1 MRTRSRFTL
10 TALAVVIAV
19 VVVAVPAQAATV
31 KSGSSQLTMGANFVT
46 SIVSQHITMAPVAPV
61 TMTTRWNSKDNM
73 YYWFRAPMLKTSG
86 GKASTWSPSTGK
98 GIFYHRGSI
107 RFVEAS
113 ATVHRIFRAEG
124 IRIIAT
130 SKTSYTMSVSYK
142 TTAPD
147 GHYERVNFATS
158 THATKIT
165 HRGKKYK
172 ITGVQFYVTAD
183 GVAAVESVLGAG
195 EVLDTTLMIFNTD
208 LLPVLQ

>member
-1 MRTRSRFTL
+1 MRTRSRFAL
-10 TALAVVIAV
+10 VALAAVIAV
-19 VVVAVPAQAATV
+19 MVVAVPAQAATV
-31 KSGSSQLTMGANFVT
+31 KSGSSQLTMGAGYVT

-61 TMTTRWNSKDNM
+61 TMTTKWNSKGNM
-73 YYWFRAPMLKTSG
+73 SYWFRAPMVKKSSGKT
-86 GKASTWSPSTGK
+86 STWSPSTGK
-98 GIFYHRGSI
+98 GTFYHSGSI

-113 ATVHRIFRAEG
+113 ATAHKIFRAEG

-165 HRGKKYK
+165 HSGKKYK
-172 ITGVQFYVTAD
+172 ITGVQFYLTAD

-195 EVLDTTLMIFNTD
+195 EVLDHTHMIFNTD